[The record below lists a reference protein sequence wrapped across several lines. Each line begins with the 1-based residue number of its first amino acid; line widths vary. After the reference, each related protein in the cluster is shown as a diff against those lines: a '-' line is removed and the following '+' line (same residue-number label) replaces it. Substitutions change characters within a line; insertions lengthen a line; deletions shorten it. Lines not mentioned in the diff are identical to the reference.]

1 MSGKL
6 MPSLGVR
13 EEGEDLA
20 LGVFTQD
27 LAQDLPQDMRAVD
40 VVTSAVRLHDPTLS
54 DERARSVL
62 GALGLTGEKS
72 LRLVGH
78 LSGGEKARVALARFV
93 LIPHNLLLLDEPS
106 NHLDVAT
113 IEVLTGALREF
124 TGSIL
129 VISHDKPFLDPTHVI
144 TVKDGVVSM
153 EARSLRPD
161 DWVVSLSSTRDNG
174 CEDGG
179 VESKFVNSAASGVKS
194 PSRSVDSATAT
205 GTDTDR
211 KKVLNAPKK
220 VKKVEAAIEKCEL
233 EMKEIDALMFENGR
247 NREKLTELQKR
258 KDDLQPKLDKLFR
271 EYDELL
277 THIN

>member
-6 MPSLGVR
+6 LPSLGVR
-13 EEGEDLA
+13 EEGDDLA

-129 VISHDKPFLDPTHVI
+129 VISHDKPFLEALDPTHVI
-144 TVKDGVVSM
+144 TVKDGAVTM
-153 EARSLRPD
+153 EARSLMPD
-161 DWVVSLSSTRDNG
+161 DWVVSLSRDDSCG
-174 CEDGG
+174 V
-179 VESKFVNSAASGVKS
+179 VESKFANSASVGLKS
-194 PSRSVDSATAT
+194 AVSADA
-205 GTDTDR
+205 DIDR
-211 KKVLNAPKK
+211 KKMLNAPKK
-220 VKKVEAAIEKCEL
+220 LKKVESAIEKCEL

-247 NREKLTELQKR
+247 NREKLNELQKR
-258 KDDLQPKLDKLFR
+258 KDDLQPKLDKLFK

-277 THIN
+277 MHIN

>member
-1 MSGKL
+1 M
-6 MPSLGVR
+6 GVR
-13 EEGEDLA
+13 EEGDDLA

-129 VISHDKPFLDPTHVI
+129 VISHDKPFLEALEPTHVI
-144 TVKDGVVSM
+144 TVNDGVVSM
-153 EARSLRPD
+153 EARSLQPD
-161 DWVVSLSSTRDNG
+161 DWVVSLSSSRDNG

-179 VESKFVNSAASGVKS
+179 VESKFANSSSASGVKS
-194 PSRSVDSATAT
+194 PSRSVDSSTAA

-211 KKVLNAPKK
+211 KKVFNAPKK
-220 VKKVEAAIEKCEL
+220 VKKVEAAIEKCES

-258 KDDLQPKLDKLFR
+258 KDALQPKLDKLFR

>member
-129 VISHDKPFLDPTHVI
+129 VISHDKPFLEALEPTHVI

-153 EARSLRPD
+153 EARSLRSD
-161 DWVVSLSSTRDNG
+161 DWVVSLTSSSRDNG
-174 CEDGG
+174 CEGGG
-179 VESKFVNSAASGVKS
+179 VESKFANSAITT
-194 PSRSVDSATAT
+194 TAAAVA

-220 VKKVEAAIEKCEL
+220 VKKVEAAIEKCES